1 MSGTLRGSKVGIS
14 AAAMIAAFMAYL
26 DISIVNVALADIRAT
41 FGTPIA
47 QIGWVSTGYM
57 MANIVVIPMTG
68 WLQRRFGYR
77 RYFAFS
83 VLLFTVASALCG
95 LAWSFPAL
103 VMFRVLQGLGGGAI
117 IPTSQAMLLA
127 RFPRSEHGTATV
139 VFGLGAVSG
148 PLLGPLVG
156 GFITTY
162 ASWPLV
168 FLINVPFGL
177 LVAFLAWRHIE
188 EPGYVRPRE
197 PIDVFGFALL
207 AIGMPGLQYVL
218 EEGQRAGWWASREI
232 VVVATASAIALITF
246 VVRELETENP
256 IVDLRIFRNR
266 TYAAGTALNFLLG
279 MCLFSALYL
288 FSLYCGIAMRYT
300 AVDTGLVFLVPNAM
314 QLVMMILVARF
325 AKTNLRS
332 FLALGVAVLA
342 VSFWMNGHLTSEAGY
357 WNLAEPQMVRALAT
371 AFVYIPLA
379 LLALSD
385 LPPMQIGVATGLF
398 NLTRELGGS
407 IGTAWMSNVVETR
420 TQVHGVRLAEHV
432 TAYDAAA
439 AMQYE
444 ALRRGGVGRVF
455 DPSGAAL
462 EVLDRRVK
470 LQALV
475 SAFNDAFVTLSLVFA
490 ASIVLVLLM
499 KARREESPGSHAVVV
514 KGP

>member
-1 MSGTLRGSKVGIS
+1 MKGERGTLSGSKVGIS

-68 WLQRRFGYR
+68 WLQRRFGYK

-83 VLLFTVASALCG
+83 VLLFTVASAMCG

-103 VMFRVLQGLGGGAI
+103 VLFRVLQGLGGGAI

-148 PLLGPLVG
+148 PLLGPLLG
-156 GFITTY
+156 GFLTSY
-162 ASWPLV
+162 ASWPFV
-168 FLINVPFGL
+168 FLINVPFGIA
-177 LVAFLAWRHIE
+177 VAVLAWRHVE
-188 EPGYVRPRE
+188 EPSWVRPRE
-197 PIDVFGFALL
+197 PIDVFGFVLL
-207 AIGMPGLQYVL
+207 AVGMPALQYVL
-218 EEGQRAGWWASREI
+218 EEGQRDGWWDSRTI
-232 VVVATASAIALITF
+232 LVVAAVSAIALVTF
-246 VVRELETENP
+246 VVRELETKNP
-256 IVDLRIFRNR
+256 IVDLRIFKNR

-288 FSLYCGIAMRYT
+288 FSLYCGIAMGYT
-300 AVDTGLVFLVPNAM
+300 AIDTGLVFVLPNAV
-314 QLVMMILVARF
+314 QLVMLVLVARF
-325 AKTNLRS
+325 VKTNLRAL
-332 FLALGVAVLA
+332 LAMGVALLA
-342 VSFWMNGHLTSEAGY
+342 ASFWLNGHLTPNAGY
-357 WNLAEPQMVRALAT
+357 WNLAEPQIVRALAT

-385 LPPMQIGVATGLF
+385 LPPLQIGVATGLF

-420 TQVHGVRLAEHV
+420 SQVHGVRLAEHV
-432 TAYDAAA
+432 TPYDAAA

-444 ALRRGGVGRVF
+444 ALRRGGAGRVF
-455 DPSGAAL
+455 DASGAAL
-462 EVLDRRVK
+462 EVLDRRIK

-475 SAFNDAFVTLSLVFA
+475 HAFNDAFVLLAIVFA
-490 ASIVLVLLM
+490 AAIGLVLVM
-499 KARREESPGSHAVVV
+499 KARRAR
-514 KGP
+514 